1 MDGKA
6 SAIARNNRNCATTN
20 LVGGWERATIPLLF
34 SRWSAAYWGDLSCTG
49 GAAVFV
55 GWAQSIFPNFVEI
68 IFLLNSIALCLL
80 STSASLHYWCTP
92 RLHSGAG
99 GGLLLVSSAS
109 ALFWRCC
116 ICWLQSHHISQFW
129 SISYSVS
136 AALRYI
142 ASCFLPTLW
151 GSFDLLYC
159 NWAGDLLLTSGTD
172 QIEHTVFGLIV
183 PYWFHSPQTLL
194 ACWWQIWC
202 MGAYI
207 VYFWL

>member
-6 SAIARNNRNCATTN
+6 SAIARNNRNFATTN

-80 STSASLHYWCTP
+80 STSASLHYWCTL

-109 ALFWRCC
+109 ALFWRCF
-116 ICWLQSHHISQFW
+116 ICWLQSHHISQFL

-151 GSFDLLYC
+151 GSFDILYC

-172 QIEHTVFGLIV
+172 QIEHTVVGLIV

>member
-109 ALFWRCC
+109 ALFWRCF
-116 ICWLQSHHISQFW
+116 ICWLQSLGNFCTLICSGQNISR
-129 SISYSVS
+129 IGGCILSVGVMLHGGKVRGG
-136 AALRYI
+136 AL
-142 ASCFLPTLW
+142 L
-151 GSFDLLYC
+151 
-159 NWAGDLLLTSGTD
+159 
-172 QIEHTVFGLIV
+172 
-183 PYWFHSPQTLL
+183 
-194 ACWWQIWC
+194 
-202 MGAYI
+202 
-207 VYFWL
+207 

>member
-92 RLHSGAG
+92 RLHSRSIW
-99 GGLLLVSSAS
+99 LTHKISELSVHHFRSKQIYLQILVI
-109 ALFWRCC
+109 FDPKKVG
-116 ICWLQSHHISQFW
+116 H
-129 SISYSVS
+129 
-136 AALRYI
+136 
-142 ASCFLPTLW
+142 
-151 GSFDLLYC
+151 DLLGVVYHVKKVSTIFSIP
-159 NWAGDLLLTSGTD
+159 LK
-172 QIEHTVFGLIV
+172 V
-183 PYWFHSPQTLL
+183 
-194 ACWWQIWC
+194 IWTP
-202 MGAYI
+202 
-207 VYFWL
+207 